1 MGEEGTVGHP
11 EARRQALGKR
21 PKKKGPGPRAQSTL
35 VQQPQEKMRMAC
47 VTAAW
52 QTGHSGSLF
61 SQMRLAHSM
70 QKRLWP
76 QGTSAAITSL
86 SKHTEQSR
94 LPFLRSPDEEEE
106 ELEEE
111 LEDEEEPDVSED
123 CRPGSCVPSPL
134 AYAA

>member
-1 MGEEGTVGHP
+1 M
-11 EARRQALGKR
+11 
-21 PKKKGPGPRAQSTL
+21 
-35 VQQPQEKMRMAC
+35 
-47 VTAAW
+47 TAVW

-76 QGTSAAITSL
+76 QSTSAAITSL

-94 LPFLRSPDEEEE
+94 LPLRLSPEEEEE

-111 LEDEEEPDVSED
+111 LEDEEEPEVSDEG
-123 CRPGSCVPSPL
+123 RPGSCVPSPL
-134 AYAA
+134 A

>member
-1 MGEEGTVGHP
+1 M
-11 EARRQALGKR
+11 
-21 PKKKGPGPRAQSTL
+21 
-35 VQQPQEKMRMAC
+35 
-47 VTAAW
+47 TAVW

-94 LPFLRSPDEEEE
+94 LPFRRNPDEEEE

-111 LEDEEEPDVSED
+111 LEDDEEPEVSD
-123 CRPGSCVPSPL
+123 GCRPGSCAPSPL
-134 AYAA
+134 A